1 MQLIKSISLCGQC
14 TRSTCRNC
22 SNYLGTIQQS
32 EDTDNAKA
40 FAKVVSFVCLIVIL
54 LMFI

>member
-1 MQLIKSISLCGQC
+1 MVLIKSISKCGQC

-22 SNYLGTIQQS
+22 SNYLGTVQQS
-32 EDTDNAKA
+32 EDLDNHRIFAKA
-40 FAKVVSFVCLIVIL
+40 VSFVFMVIL